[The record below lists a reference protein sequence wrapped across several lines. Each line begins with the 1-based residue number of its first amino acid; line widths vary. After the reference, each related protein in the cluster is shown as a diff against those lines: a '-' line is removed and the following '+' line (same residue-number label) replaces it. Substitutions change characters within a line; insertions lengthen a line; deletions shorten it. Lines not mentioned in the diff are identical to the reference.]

1 MINVK
6 LNNGI
11 EMPILGLGIYKITDK
26 KELYNAVK
34 WAIDSGYRKFD
45 TAQFYDNERELG
57 EAIRKMGIDRDK
69 VFITTKIWNT
79 NQGYKST
86 RESFEESLKK
96 LNMDY
101 VDLLLIH
108 WPGQKKERYLDTWRA
123 LENIYQIKKARAI
136 GVSNFEIKHLND
148 IFANCVIAPVINQ
161 IERHPNLNRK
171 ELIEFCKSHNMN
183 IEAWSPLARGKLID
197 NKTLESIAEK
207 YNKTVAQIILRWNI
221 ENKIVVIP
229 KSITKERIEENIDIF
244 DFSLEEE
251 DIKKIDSMN
260 NNKRTG
266 FDPMEFDF

>member
-1 MINVK
+1 M
-6 LNNGI
+6 
-11 EMPILGLGIYKITDK
+11 
-26 KELYNAVK
+26 YNAVK
-34 WAIDSGYRKFD
+34 WAVDSGYRKFD

-57 EAIRKMGIDRDK
+57 EAIRKTGIDREK